1 MRSWAGAWRRRPPDD
16 GSAPKRTGA
25 RIAVIGNCQADGIAQ
40 SLRLLLPD
48 AAVSLLPVA
57 SLARNHGSLD
67 RLTDHLI
74 GFDHV
79 FSQFFPEG
87 FVEGGNVHA
96 LAAGDSRFRLFPTIL
111 FPGFHPDMVHVG
123 DVEALS
129 AARLVSSPVGPYHS
143 AIALCAYLE
152 GLDVDATVALFR
164 DAVFARLG
172 YYAAWDDATTYLL
185 GSARDLAFPLD
196 RDFALWTRRG
206 CFMHVLNHPKL
217 FVLGDVAR
225 RLAIEAGLAPLPV
238 AVEDYL
244 ADELA
249 ADAVWPLYPEIA
261 ARYGLRGATLFKR
274 KGRPGAVPVLFDLPA
289 FVAASF
295 AIYACYRVEA
305 LACGRVEAWRQSEAV
320 RALFHGADTAA

>member
-1 MRSWAGAWRRRPPDD
+1 M
-16 GSAPKRTGA
+16 
-25 RIAVIGNCQADGIAQ
+25 IGNCQADGVAQ
-40 SLRLLLPD
+40 ALRLLLPD
-48 AAVSLLPVA
+48 ARVSLLPVA

-67 RLTDHLI
+67 RLKDHLG

-96 LAAGDSRFRLFPTIL
+96 LAGGDIPLKLFPTLL

-123 DVEALS
+123 DVGALS
-129 AARLVSSPVGPYHS
+129 AARLVPSPVGPYHS

-152 GLDVDATVALFR
+152 GLSAETAVGLFR

-172 YYAAWDDATTYLL
+172 YYAAWDDATAYLL
-185 GSARDLAFPLD
+185 GSARDVGFPLD
-196 RDFALWTRRG
+196 RELALWSRRG

-217 FVLGDVAR
+217 FVLGDIAR
-225 RLAIEAGLAPLPV
+225 RLALGAGLAPLPV

-249 ADAVWPLYPEIA
+249 ADAVWPLYPDIA
-261 ARYGLRGATLFKR
+261 GRYGLQGATLFKA
-274 KGRPGAVPVLFDLPA
+274 KGRPGAVPVLYDLPD
-289 FVAASF
+289 FVARSF
-295 AIYACYRVEA
+295 AIYRRHPVDA
-305 LACGRVEAWRQSEAV
+305 LVCGRVAAWREDAAV
-320 RALFHGADTAA
+320 RSLFHGEDAGAGAAFRERLR